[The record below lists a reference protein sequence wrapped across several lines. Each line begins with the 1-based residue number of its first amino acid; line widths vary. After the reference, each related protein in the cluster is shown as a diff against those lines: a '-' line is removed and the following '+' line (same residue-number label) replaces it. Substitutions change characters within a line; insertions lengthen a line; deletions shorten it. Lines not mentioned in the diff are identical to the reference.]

1 MLMHWKTV
9 RSLWTISDCWLET
22 FREIVCQWP
31 VAETLR
37 HGAKDVEKRFGEG
50 FGRIWIRGTACV
62 LRTASTHWNVP
73 GKYGPH
79 GGHFFFLLKEEPMVL
94 SELVEF
100 GPWFS
105 AETVKACALIGLHMM
120 PEENSKKYGL
130 GRPWPR
136 RRFCEHTVDDLAI
149 EVVGQHWT
157 SEAISLS
164 TEDWEVGRVPSSCHL
179 STDLLC
185 QEMRNVC
192 KGSSES
198 LGFLRSLCSE
208 SQRRSLVE
216 LSAAAEPFSHR
227 GRAVVV
233 SFRSAAGS
241 VQSFPQDG

>member
-1 MLMHWKTV
+1 MSW
-9 RSLWTISDCWLET
+9 S
-22 FREIVCQWP
+22 
-31 VAETLR
+31 
-37 HGAKDVEKRFGEG
+37 
-50 FGRIWIRGTACV
+50 
-62 LRTASTHWNVP
+62 N
-73 GKYGPH
+73 
-79 GGHFFFLLKEEPMVL
+79 
-94 SELVEF
+94 F

-120 PEENSKKYGL
+120 SEENSQKYGL

-136 RRFCEHTVDDLAI
+136 RRFFEHTVDDLAI

-157 SEAISLS
+157 SEATSLS

-208 SQRRSLVE
+208 SQRRSLVD
-216 LSAAAEPFSHR
+216 LSAAEQSLFLTVDGLWSFHSAQQLAQSKVSLRMAEFQQFSSGTANDWR
-227 GRAVVV
+227 IRKSTCCSGPVLQLLNGRDPVVTSCKPPV
-233 SFRSAAGS
+233 SAWANFGR
-241 VQSFPQDG
+241 QN